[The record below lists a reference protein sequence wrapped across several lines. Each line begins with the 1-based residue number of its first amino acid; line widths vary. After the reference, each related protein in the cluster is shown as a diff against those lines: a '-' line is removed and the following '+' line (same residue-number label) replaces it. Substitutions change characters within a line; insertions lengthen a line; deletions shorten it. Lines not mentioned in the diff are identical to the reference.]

1 MRRLTKWMVPVLALT
16 LVAAA
21 CGGDDDSSA
30 GGGDS
35 APTTQAATTP
45 PADGGDGDGAAPPA
59 PTGDEAAAPTPAAD
73 TEEVTLTQGDSG
85 SAAAAVVSGNL
96 LDEIKDRGTLR
107 VGMVL
112 QFEPQMYIDENGEP
126 AGYDVDLMNMLAD
139 DLGVELEINNLEFD
153 AMIPGLLAR
162 QFDMASVGLVGRPAR
177 LEQLWF
183 TCPYVPYGQVVVVNN
198 DSAVKTRSDLNSSD
212 VTMTALSGSTAA
224 NLISKEFSEANLV
237 ELDQAPAFL
246 EVASGRADA
255 IVVENYLAQ
264 PFVAE
269 NPTTSILD
277 PTDPFLAAEY
287 GAWALPRGEVVWLEY
302 LNGWLGYYIAR
313 GTLDDL
319 YEKHID
325 TSPGMPACT

>member
-1 MRRLTKWMVPVLALT
+1 MIKWLVPVLALA

-21 CGGDDDSSA
+21 CGGDDGD
-30 GGGDS
+30 GGA
-35 APTTQAATTP
+35 APPPAPAPEAAATP
-45 PADGGDGDGAAPPA
+45 APADGGDAPAAPAEAPA
-59 PTGDEAAAPTPAAD
+59 PDPAPVE
-73 TEEVTLTQGDSG
+73 EEVTLSQGESG
-85 SAAAAVVSGNL
+85 SAAQGVVSGNL

-126 AGYDVDLMNMLAD
+126 AGYDVDLMHMLAD
-139 DLGVELEINNLEFD
+139 DLGVELEINDLEFD
-153 AMIPGLLAR
+153 AMIPGVLAR
-162 QFDMASVGLVGRPAR
+162 QFDLASVGLVGRPAR

-212 VTMTALSGSTAA
+212 VTMTALAGSTAA
-224 NLISKEFSEANLV
+224 NLISKEFSEATLV

-287 GAWALPRGEVVWLEY
+287 GAFALPRGEVVWLEY

>member
-1 MRRLTKWMVPVLALT
+1 MKTLMKLLVPLVALA

-21 CGGDDDSSA
+21 CGGDDDA
-30 GGGDS
+30 A
-35 APTTQAATTP
+35 APAAD
-45 PADGGDGDGAAPPA
+45 PAPAPAAADDAAPAPAEGAAPAPAEDTAPA
-59 PTGDEAAAPTPAAD
+59 PAEDEVELTQADPGAAAQATVD
-73 TEEVTLTQGDSG
+73 
-85 SAAAAVVSGNL
+85 GNL
-96 LDEIKDRGTLR
+96 LDVIKDRGTLK

-112 QFEPQMYIDENGEP
+112 QFEPQMYIDDNGDP
-126 AGYDVDLMNMLAD
+126 AGYDVDLMRMLAE
-139 DLGVELEINNLEFD
+139 DLGVELEINDLEFD

-212 VTMTALSGSTAA
+212 VTMTALAGSTAA

-325 TSPGMPACT
+325 QSPGIPACT

>member
-1 MRRLTKWMVPVLALT
+1 MRKLMKLLVPLVALS
-16 LVAAA
+16 LIAAA
-21 CGGDDDSSA
+21 CGG
-30 GGGDS
+30 GD
-35 APTTQAATTP
+35 
-45 PADGGDGDGAAPPA
+45 
-59 PTGDEAAAPTPAAD
+59 DEAAPAPAPAEAPAPADASPAPAAEDDAAAPAETPAPAEEED
-73 TEEVTLTQGDSG
+73 EVTLSQGDSG
-85 SAAAAVVSGNL
+85 SAAQAVVSGNL

-112 QFEPQMYIDENGEP
+112 QFEPQMYIDENGDP
-126 AGYDVDLMNMLAD
+126 AGYDVDLMNMLAE
-139 DLGVELEINNLEFD
+139 DLGVELEINDLEFD

-212 VTMTALSGSTAA
+212 VTMTALAGSTAA
-224 NLISKEFSEANLV
+224 NLISKEFSEATLV
-237 ELDQAPAFL
+237 ELDQSPAFL

>member
-1 MRRLTKWMVPVLALT
+1 MKTLMRLLVPLVVLT

-21 CGGDDDSSA
+21 CGDGDDDA
-30 GGGDS
+30 
-35 APTTQAATTP
+35 APVSP
-45 PADGGDGDGAAPPA
+45 PAEAPAPADAAPAPADEAPASEDAAPA
-59 PTGDEAAAPTPAAD
+59 PAE
-73 TEEVTLTQGDSG
+73 EEVTLTQADPG
-85 SAAAAVVSGNL
+85 AAAQAVVNGNL
-96 LDEIKDRGTLR
+96 LDEIKDRGTLK

-112 QFEPQMYIDENGEP
+112 QFEPQMYIDENGDP
-126 AGYDVDLMNMLAD
+126 AGYDVDLMHMLAE
-139 DLGVELEINNLEFD
+139 DLGVELEIADLEFE
-153 AMIPGLLAR
+153 AMIPGVLAR
-162 QFDMASVGLVGRPAR
+162 QFDLASVGLVGRPAR

-198 DSAVKTRSDLNSSD
+198 DSAVKTRSNLNSSD
-212 VTMTALSGSTAA
+212 VTMTALAGSTAA

-237 ELDQAPAFL
+237 ELDQSPAFL

-277 PTDPFLAAEY
+277 PSDPFLAAEY

-302 LNGWLGYYIAR
+302 LNGWLGYYNAR

-325 TSPGMPACT
+325 ESPGIPACT

>member
-1 MRRLTKWMVPVLALT
+1 MRKSLKLLVPLMAVVLL
-16 LVAAA
+16 AAA
-21 CGGDDDSSA
+21 CGDGDD
-30 GGGDS
+30 
-35 APTTQAATTP
+35 
-45 PADGGDGDGAAPPA
+45 
-59 PTGDEAAAPTPAAD
+59 EAAPTPAPAEAPAPAD
-73 TEEVTLTQGDSG
+73 AAPAPADDEGAAPEPAPAPAEEEVTLTQADPG
-85 SAAAAVVSGNL
+85 SAAQAVVSGNL

-112 QFEPQMYIDENGEP
+112 QFEPQMYIDENGDP
-126 AGYDVDLMNMLAD
+126 AGYDVDLMHMLAE
-139 DLGVELEINNLEFD
+139 DLGVELEINDLEFE
-153 AMIPGLLAR
+153 AMIPGVLAR

-287 GAWALPRGEVVWLEY
+287 GAWAVPRGEVVWLEY